1 MALMEQHLQP
11 EVNLAFSPMRA
22 QERLC
27 HIECQGCGA
36 AADVELEFFV
46 PAALELRCLSC
57 GGTGRQQSWQFRECS
72 ASTWVPDG
80 RGMAWFVNTPSGSHP
95 GWSKRSP

>member
-11 EVNLAFSPMRA
+11 EMNLAFSPMPA

-57 GGTGRQQSWQFRECS
+57 GGTHVQVKAIPS
-72 ASTWVPDG
+72 VP
-80 RGMAWFVNTPSGSHP
+80 RPSG
-95 GWSKRSP
+95 R